1 MRDSVK
7 IIIACIV
14 CLGVVGAAGIYV
26 FFSRNKQDN
35 SQRQMEFRQNGDIV
49 EYRYEGDDDNSWKEF
64 VQVDAV
70 NTADVDIQWREQDGY
85 VQYLNADGEWVNF
98 MKKDA
103 LVGAEGKTGAA
114 GAAGATG
121 AQGPKG
127 EPGADGRDV
136 ELRSNGGYLQWKYT
150 KGKDQEWK
158 TLISISAISG
168 IDGQNGQDGRSVEF
182 DTVNG
187 AISWRYKGDSDAAWR
202 PIMAIASLKGEE
214 GKEGPQG
221 DPGKKV
227 IVDKTDTAIVWKYEG
242 DENWKSLISIE
253 ALTGQPGKK
262 VVLKK
267 TDDGYIK
274 WKYEGEEDDKLQTL
288 CALSELKGE
297 PGTNGKQVKLK
308 KADGYI
314 KWQYEGDGDTWNDLV
329 PLSELKGQLAA
340 DVDLRLKRDVVVQA
354 ADPDNS
360 IPEIKEDQI
369 QYIAQDADHTVEA
382 NWKKLCTVD
391 EFGLTVTVT
400 PVEKQSWTAV
410 NAAPS
415 TTLES
420 GKKYSVTITIT
431 GENSTAAAVTASA
444 SCAGATV
451 TGTWLPATTSDDGAG
466 GTITTNSAAT
476 YTGTF
481 VVTGDGSTPTLTAPT
496 GLASSSVTIIITEL

>member
-35 SQRQMEFRQNGDIV
+35 SQKKMEFRQNGDIV
-49 EYRYEGDDDNSWKEF
+49 EYRYEGEDDNAWQEF

-70 NTADVDIQWREQDGY
+70 NTADVDIQWRENDGY

-103 LVGAEGKTGAA
+103 LVGAQGKTGAA
-114 GAAGATG
+114 GVAGAAG

-127 EPGADGRDV
+127 DPGADGRDI
-136 ELRSNGGYLQWKYT
+136 ELRSSGGYLQWRYT
-150 KGKDQEWK
+150 TGRDQDWK
-158 TLISISAISG
+158 TLVAISAISG
-168 IDGQNGQDGRSVEF
+168 IDGQNGQDGRPVEF

-187 AISWRYKGDSDAAWR
+187 TISWRYKGESDASWR
-202 PIMAIASLKGEE
+202 PIMSIATLKGEE

-221 DPGKKV
+221 EPGKKV
-227 IVDKTDTAIVWKYEG
+227 IVDKTDSAIVWKYEG
-242 DENWKSLISIE
+242 DESWKTLISIE

-267 TDDGYIK
+267 DGEYIK
-274 WKYEGEEDDKLQTL
+274 WKYEGEDDDKLQVL
-288 CALSELKGE
+288 CALADIKGE
-297 PGTNGKQVKLK
+297 AGANGKQVKLQK
-308 KADGYI
+308 MDGFI
-314 KWQYEGDGDTWNDLV
+314 KWQYEGDSGWNELV
-329 PLSELKGQLAA
+329 PLSELKGELAA
-340 DVDLRLKRDVVVQA
+340 DVDLRLKRGVVIKEA
-354 ADPDNS
+354 NPD
-360 IPEIKEDQI
+360 EGTAEETEDQI
-369 QYIAQDADHTVEA
+369 QYKAKDAEDIDA

-400 PVEKQSWTAV
+400 PVEKQSWSAE

-415 TTLES
+415 MTLES
-420 GKKYSVTITIT
+420 GKKYSVSITVT
-431 GENSTAAAVTASA
+431 GENNQASAVTASA

-451 TGTWLPATTSDDGAG
+451 TGTWLPATSADDGEG
-466 GTITTNSAAT
+466 NITTTNSAAT
-476 YTGTF
+476 YSGTF
-481 VVTGDGSTPTLTAPT
+481 VVTGDGSAPTFTAPT
-496 GLASSSVTIIITEL
+496 GLASSKVTIIITEL